1 MGEEREENVKGVEK
15 NEFESGKEGLKVSFM
30 WKLIRASSVLGEGQ
44 GWTSGGTREVL
55 IPPY

>member
-1 MGEEREENVKGVEK
+1 MKGVEK

-55 IPPY
+55 ILPY